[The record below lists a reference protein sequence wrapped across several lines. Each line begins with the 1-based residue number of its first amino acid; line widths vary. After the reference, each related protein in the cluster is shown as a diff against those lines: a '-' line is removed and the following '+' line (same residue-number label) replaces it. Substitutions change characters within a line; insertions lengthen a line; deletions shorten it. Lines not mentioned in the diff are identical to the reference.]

1 MKSSLSPLGP
11 SSGRERVFGLA
22 AAIAALLISAPL
34 HAAEIAA
41 LAAGNMRPILDTLAA
56 DFEKASGDK
65 LLLAYGPVLAAQA
78 RVARGEAVDLVILPR
93 AQIEDL
99 ATQGKLG
106 AVTDIAHSAILLLVR
121 AGATKPDIAR
131 APALKAALLAA
142 PSISYTD
149 PDKGGLSGILFSRAV
164 ARLGILPEVKAK
176 TVLSATGGAVAA
188 LVAKGGAA
196 LGAAQT
202 GDVDFAKAGVDLVG
216 KLPPDLDSGIPIAA
230 GIVVAGR
237 QQEAA
242 ARFVD
247 FLESPRAISVI
258 KAKGMEP

>member
-1 MKSSLSPLGP
+1 MKNSLSPLRQP
-11 SSGRERVFGLA
+11 SGRGRVFGLA
-22 AAIAALLISAPL
+22 AAIAALFISAPL
-34 HAAEIAA
+34 HAAEIAV
-41 LAAGNMRPILDTLAA
+41 LAAGNMRPILDTLVP
-56 DFEKASGDK
+56 DFATASGDR
-65 LLLAYGPVLAAQA
+65 LVLAYGPILAAQE

-99 ATQGKLG
+99 AKQGKLG
-106 AVTDIAHSAILLLVR
+106 AVTDIAHSAILLLAR
-121 AGATKPDIAR
+121 AGTPKPDIAT
-131 APALKAALLAA
+131 AQALKAALLAA

-216 KLPPDLDSGIPIAA
+216 KLPPDVEAGIPITV
-230 GIVVAGR
+230 GMVVAGH
-237 QQEAA
+237 QKEAA
-242 ARFVD
+242 ARFVA
-247 FLESPRAISVI
+247 FLKMPAALAVI
-258 KAKGMEP
+258 RAKGMDP